1 MKYTTASDKLI
12 IILNTVS
19 TTKFT
24 FDSVVGIN
32 SITVSRMAS
41 LSWFTLFACVLIHTQ
56 TFVANW
62 WIGLVTYSYWPIFW
76 STIQGLLYLSYPVFG
91 LLSEVFRWNFK
102 TILVSF
108 ILMAV
113 SSILMLV
120 TSTVWIIGVVYSL
133 WPPIHNIIVPVQV
146 PFLVIGII
154 SVGMFEAN
162 AIQFGMDQMFEA
174 SSKQLSSFIRWYFWC
189 AHIGAIVLIY
199 LVIGVCLYGFECKV
213 DNFEIQDDAIEFVF
227 LIALLSSCI
236 QLPVSIIGI
245 IACVYYKKK
254 FPIEQ
259 ASRKPLRLIYNVLKY
274 SYNHKQPERR
284 SALTFWESDIPSR
297 IDLGKHKYGGPFTYE
312 QVESVK
318 TVIRLLLLMVSLFGF
333 HLSGDGYSVSTYI
346 MNTAGCP
353 TAKVF
358 LGLIGNPQHIG
369 FLIVFLCIPLFEI
382 LKLWNKFYYVIS
394 LESRIWIGL
403 FICLINEALQ
413 CLYSII
419 LQSNLFHCPEV
430 EVFHHHVPVMLKCL
444 VSNLNIVT
452 LNNTCQH
459 FCSSPPVNDT
469 IIYLSVIIMIL
480 HGLAY
485 VLVFSTVL
493 EFICAQSPN
502 ETKGLLIGLWYS
514 MLSIKSFFINIIDTQ
529 VLMDTTEFN
538 IYHGTKGV
546 AIFISLAAFSIVC
559 KKYKYRERNEIV
571 NEQAMIEEQYE
582 RELLM
587 NSHVTEDNYSIN

>member
-1 MKYTTASDKLI
+1 MS
-12 IILNTVS
+12 
-19 TTKFT
+19 
-24 FDSVVGIN
+24 
-32 SITVSRMAS
+32 S
-41 LSWFTLFACVLIHTQ
+41 LSWFTFFACVLIHTQ
-56 TFVANW
+56 VLVGNW
-62 WIGLVTYSYWPIFW
+62 WIGFATYGHWPIFW
-76 STIQGLLYLSYPVFG
+76 CTFQGLLYLSYPVFG

-108 ILMAV
+108 ILMAL
-113 SSILMLV
+113 SSIVMLV
-120 TSTVWIIGVVYSL
+120 TSTVWIIGVDNSL
-133 WPPIHNIIVPVQV
+133 WPQMHNIIVLAQV

-189 AHIGAIVLIY
+189 AHIGATLMIY
-199 LVIGVCLYGFECKV
+199 LVIGVCLYGFSYKAV
-213 DNFEIQDDAIEFVF
+213 NITQFNSIFDDLTVYICW
-227 LIALLSSCI
+227 IALLSACI

-254 FPIEQ
+254 FSIEQ

-284 SALTFWESDIPSR
+284 SALTYWESDIPSR

-318 TVIRLLLLMVSLFGF
+318 TVFRLLLLMMSLFGF

-353 TAKVF
+353 TANVF

-369 FLIVFLCIPLFEI
+369 FLIVFLCIPFFEI
-382 LKLWNKFYYVIS
+382 LKFWKKFYYVVS
-394 LESRIWIGL
+394 LESKIWIGL

-419 LQSNLFHCPEV
+419 LQSKSFHCPKL
-430 EVFHHHVPVMLKCL
+430 EVFHHHVSLILKCF
-444 VSNLNIVT
+444 VSNVNIVT
-452 LNNTCQH
+452 QNNTCQH

-469 IIYLSVIIMIL
+469 VIYLSVIIMIL

-485 VLVFSTVL
+485 VLVFSSVL

-514 MLSIKSFFINIIDTQ
+514 MLSIKSFFIIIDTQ
-529 VLMDTTEFN
+529 VPMDTTEWN
-538 IYHGTKGV
+538 IYHGTKGI

-582 RELLM
+582 RELLR
-587 NSHVTEDNYSIN
+587 NSHVTENYYLINN

>member
-1 MKYTTASDKLI
+1 MKIYYLQNN
-12 IILNTVS
+12 NTVS

-24 FDSVVGIN
+24 FDSVVGIS
-32 SITVSRMAS
+32 SIINSRMSS

-56 TFVANW
+56 TFVGNW
-62 WIGLVTYSYWPIFW
+62 WMGLATYSYWPIFW
-76 STIQGLLYLSYPVFG
+76 STFQGLLYLSYPVFG
-91 LLSEVFRWNFK
+91 LLSEVFQWNFK

-108 ILMAV
+108 VLMAV
-113 SSILMLV
+113 SSIVMLI
-120 TSTVWIIGVVYSL
+120 TSTSWIIGVVYSL
-133 WPPIHNIIVPVQV
+133 WPRIDNIIIFILL

-189 AHIGAIVLIY
+189 AHIGATLMIY
-199 LVIGVCLYGFECKV
+199 LVIGVSLYGFNCKV
-213 DNFEIQDDAIEFVF
+213 NSTDFNILSNNIIVFFCWIAI
-227 LIALLSSCI
+227 LSSCI

-245 IACVYYKKK
+245 ITCVYYKRK

-259 ASRKPLRLIYNVLKY
+259 ASRKPLRLIYSVLKY

-284 SALTFWESDIPSR
+284 SALTFWEKDIPSR
-297 IDLGKHKYGGPFTYE
+297 IDLGKYKYGGPFTYE

-318 TVIRLLLLMVSLFGF
+318 TVFRLLLLMVSLFGF

-358 LGLIGNPQHIG
+358 LGFIGNPRHIG
-369 FLIVFLCIPLFEI
+369 FLIVFLCIPFFEI
-382 LKLWNKFYYVIS
+382 LKLWKKRYYAIS

-419 LQSNLFHCPEV
+419 LQSKIYYCPKV
-430 EVFHHHVPVMLKCL
+430 EVVFHVPLILKCL
-444 VSNLNIVT
+444 VSNVNIASQ
-452 LNNTCQH
+452 NNTCQP

-469 IIYLSVIIMIL
+469 VIYLSVIIMIL

-514 MLSIKSFFINIIDTQ
+514 MLSIKSFFVNIIDTQ
-529 VLMDTTEFN
+529 VPMDTTEFN
-538 IYHGTKGV
+538 IYHGIKGV

-559 KKYKYRERNEIV
+559 KKYKYREKNEIV

-587 NSHVTEDNYSIN
+587 NSNSLSYSSVLNVD

>member
-1 MKYTTASDKLI
+1 
-12 IILNTVS
+12 
-19 TTKFT
+19 
-24 FDSVVGIN
+24 
-32 SITVSRMAS
+32 MAN
-41 LSWFTLFACVLIHTQ
+41 LSWFTLLASILIHTQ
-56 TFVANW
+56 TIVGNW
-62 WIGLVTYSYWPIFW
+62 WMGFATYGFWPKFW
-76 STIQGLLYLSYPVFG
+76 CTFQGLLYLSYPVLG
-91 LLSEVFRWNFK
+91 LLSEVLQWNFK

-113 SSILMLV
+113 SSISMLI
-120 TSTVWIIGVVYSL
+120 TSTVWIIGTVYRL
-133 WPPIHNIIVPVQV
+133 WPQIPYIVIVIQV
-146 PFLVIGII
+146 PFIMIGII

-189 AHIGAIVLIY
+189 AHIGATLMIY
-199 LVIGVCLYGFECKV
+199 LVIGVCLYCFNCNV
-213 DNFEIQDDAIEFVF
+213 NNIHFQDDTIVYICW
-227 LIALLSSCI
+227 IALLSSCI
-236 QLPVSIIGI
+236 QLPVSITGI
-245 IACVYYKKK
+245 IACVYYKRK

-259 ASRKPLRLIYNVLKY
+259 ASRKPLRLIYSVLKY

-284 SALTFWESDIPSR
+284 SALTYWENDIPSR

-318 TVIRLLLLMVSLFGF
+318 TVFRLLLLMMSLFGF

-353 TAKVF
+353 TANAF
-358 LGLIGNPQHIG
+358 LGLIGNPRHIG
-369 FLIVFLCIPLFEI
+369 FVIVFLCIPLFEI

-403 FICLINEALQ
+403 FVCLINEALQ

-430 EVFHHHVPVMLKCL
+430 KVFHHYVPLMMKCL
-444 VSNLNIVT
+444 VSNLNIAT
-452 LNNTCQH
+452 QNNTCHH

-514 MLSIKSFFINIIDTQ
+514 MLSIKTFFINIIDTQ
-529 VLMDTTEFN
+529 VPMDTTEFN

-587 NSHVTEDNYSIN
+587 NSNSLSYSSVLNVD

>member
-1 MKYTTASDKLI
+1 MS
-12 IILNTVS
+12 
-19 TTKFT
+19 
-24 FDSVVGIN
+24 
-32 SITVSRMAS
+32 S

-56 TFVANW
+56 VFVGNW
-62 WIGLVTYSYWPIFW
+62 WLGFATYSYWPIFW
-76 STIQGLLYLSYPVFG
+76 CTFQGLLYLSYPVFG

-113 SSILMLV
+113 SSTLMLI
-120 TSTVWIIGVVYSL
+120 TSTAWIIGVVYSL
-133 WPPIHNIIVPVQV
+133 WPHIHNIVVLVQV
-146 PFLVIGII
+146 PFIVTGII

-174 SSKQLSSFIRWYFWC
+174 SSKQLSSFIHWYFWC
-189 AHIGAIVLIY
+189 AHIGATVMIY
-199 LVIGVCLYGFECKV
+199 LVIGACLYGFNCKV
-213 DNFEIQDDAIEFVF
+213 NNIHFNTIFDNLIVFFSWIAI
-227 LIALLSSCI
+227 LSSCI

-259 ASRKPLRLIYNVLKY
+259 ASRKPLRLIYSVLKY

-284 SALTFWESDIPSR
+284 SALAFWKSDIPSR

-318 TVIRLLLLMVSLFGF
+318 TVFRLLLLMVSLFGF

-358 LGLIGNPQHIG
+358 LGFIGNPQHIG
-369 FLIVFLCIPLFEI
+369 FLIAFVCIPFFEI
-382 LKLWNKFYYVIS
+382 FKFWKNSYYAIS

-413 CLYSII
+413 SLYSII
-419 LQSNLFHCPEV
+419 LQSKSFLCPKV
-430 EVFHHHVPVMLKCL
+430 MEVFNNNEVFKNHQIHSILKCF
-444 VSNLNIVT
+444 VSNINIASQ
-452 LNNTCQH
+452 NSTCQH
-459 FCSSPPVNDT
+459 FCSSPPVHDT
-469 IIYLSVIIMIL
+469 VIDLSVIIMIL

-514 MLSIKSFFINIIDTQ
+514 MLSIKSFFINIIDAQ
-529 VLMDTTEFN
+529 VPMDTTEFN

-546 AIFISLAAFSIVC
+546 AIFISLAAFFIVC

-582 RELLM
+582 RELLR
-587 NSHVTEDNYSIN
+587 NSHVTENDY

>member
-1 MKYTTASDKLI
+1 MS
-12 IILNTVS
+12 
-19 TTKFT
+19 
-24 FDSVVGIN
+24 
-32 SITVSRMAS
+32 S
-41 LSWFTLFACVLIHTQ
+41 LSWFTLFGCVLIHTQ
-56 TFVANW
+56 IFVGNW
-62 WIGLVTYSYWPIFW
+62 WLGFATYSYWPIFW
-76 STIQGLLYLSYPVFG
+76 STFQGLLYLSYPVLG

-108 ILMAV
+108 VLMAV
-113 SSILMLV
+113 SSITMLI

-133 WPPIHNIIVPVQV
+133 WPHIHNIVVIVQV

-162 AIQFGMDQMFEA
+162 AIQFGMNQMFEA

-189 AHIGAIVLIY
+189 AHIGATGMIY
-199 LVIGVCLYGFECKV
+199 LMIGVCLYGFNCKV
-213 DNFEIQDDAIEFVF
+213 NNIHFNTLFDNLIVF
-227 LIALLSSCI
+227 FCWIGLLSSCI

-259 ASRKPLRLIYNVLKY
+259 ASRKPLRLIYSVLKY

-284 SALTFWESDIPSR
+284 SALTYWESDIPSR

-318 TVIRLLLLMVSLFGF
+318 TVFRLLLLMVSLFGF
-333 HLSGDGYSVSTYI
+333 HLSGDGYSVSTYV

-358 LGLIGNPQHIG
+358 LGFIGNPRHIG
-369 FLIVFLCIPLFEI
+369 FLIAFLCIPLFEI
-382 LKLWNKFYYVIS
+382 LKLWNKFYYAIS

-419 LQSNLFHCPEV
+419 LQSKKFHCPEV
-430 EVFHHHVPVMLKCL
+430 MEVFNNHQIHSMLKCFI
-444 VSNLNIVT
+444 SNINIAT

-469 IIYLSVIIMIL
+469 VIYLSVIIMIL

-529 VLMDTTEFN
+529 VPMDTTEWN
-538 IYHGTKGV
+538 IYHGIKGV

-582 RELLM
+582 RELFR
-587 NSHVTEDNYSIN
+587 NSRVTEKE

>member
-1 MKYTTASDKLI
+1 MGD
-12 IILNTVS
+12 
-19 TTKFT
+19 F
-24 FDSVVGIN
+24 
-32 SITVSRMAS
+32 
-41 LSWFTLFACVLIHTQ
+41 SWFTLSACILIHTQ
-56 TFVANW
+56 TFVSNW
-62 WIGLVTYSYWPIFW
+62 WIIFVTHGYWPIFW
-76 STIQGLLYLSYPVFG
+76 STFQGVLYLSYPVFG
-91 LLSEVFRWNFK
+91 LLSEVLQGKFK

-113 SSILMLV
+113 SSFVSLISSIV
-120 TSTVWIIGVVYSL
+120 WVNTVYYHHSWTTTVIQSA
-133 WPPIHNIIVPVQV
+133 
-146 PFLVIGII
+146 FLVAAQV
-154 SVGMFEAN
+154 SVCMFEAN

-189 AHIGAIVLIY
+189 AHIGATLMIY
-199 LVIGVCLYGFECKV
+199 LVIGVCLYGFNCKV
-213 DNFEIQDDAIEFVF
+213 NSIHFETIFDDIFVF
-227 LIALLSSCI
+227 ICWIALLSSCI

-245 IACVYYKKK
+245 IACVYYKRK
-254 FPIEQ
+254 FSIQQ
-259 ASRKPLRLIYNVLKY
+259 ASRKPLRLIYSVLKY
-274 SYNHKQPERR
+274 SYNHKQPERH
-284 SALTFWESDIPSR
+284 SALTYWENDILSR

-318 TVIRLLLLMVSLFGF
+318 TVFRLLLLMVSLFGF
-333 HLSGDGYSVSTYI
+333 HISGDGYSVSTYI
-346 MNTAGCP
+346 MNTAECP

-358 LGLIGNPQHIG
+358 LGFIGNPQHLG
-369 FLIVFLCIPLFEI
+369 FLIAFLCIPFFEI
-382 LKLWNKFYYVIS
+382 LKQLDKFYYIAINIK
-394 LESRIWIGL
+394 SRIWIGL

-419 LQSNLFHCPEV
+419 LQSKSFRCPEM
-430 EVFHHHVPVMLKCL
+430 EVLNIHDVPLMMKCF
-444 VSNLNIVT
+444 VSNVNIAT
-452 LNNTCQH
+452 QNNTCQH
-459 FCSSPPVNDT
+459 FCTSPPVNDT
-469 IIYLSVIIMIL
+469 VIDLSVIIMIL

-485 VLVFSTVL
+485 VLVFSAVL

-529 VLMDTTEFN
+529 VPMDTTEFN
-538 IYHGTKGV
+538 IYHGIKGV

-587 NSHVTEDNYSIN
+587 HSHV

>member
-1 MKYTTASDKLI
+1 
-12 IILNTVS
+12 
-19 TTKFT
+19 
-24 FDSVVGIN
+24 
-32 SITVSRMAS
+32 MAS
-41 LSWFTLFACVLIHTQ
+41 LSWFTMLACILIHTQ
-56 TFVANW
+56 TFVGNW
-62 WIGLVTYSYWPIFW
+62 WMGFITHGYWPIFW
-76 STIQGLLYLSYPVFG
+76 CIFQGLLYLFYPVCG

-102 TILVSF
+102 TIIVSF

-113 SSILMLV
+113 SSIAMLI

-133 WPPIHNIIVPVQV
+133 WPQIHYIIIGIDV

-189 AHIGAIVLIY
+189 AHIGATLMIY
-199 LVIGVCLYGFECKV
+199 LVIGACLYGFNCKV
-213 DNFEIQDDAIEFVF
+213 NNIHFNTILDELVVF
-227 LIALLSSCI
+227 TCWIALLSSCI

-245 IACVYYKKK
+245 IACVYYKRK

-259 ASRKPLRLIYNVLKY
+259 ASRKPLRLIYSVLKY

-284 SALTFWESDIPSR
+284 SALTYWESDIPSR

-318 TVIRLLLLMVSLFGF
+318 TVFRLLLLMMSLFGF
-333 HLSGDGYSVSTYI
+333 HVSGDGYSVSTYI

-358 LGLIGNPQHIG
+358 LGFIGNPRHIG
-369 FLIVFLCIPLFEI
+369 FLIAFLFIPFFEI
-382 LKLWNKFYYVIS
+382 LKLRNTCYYVIN

-419 LQSNLFHCPEV
+419 LQSKSFQCPEV
-430 EVFHHHVPVMLKCL
+430 EVSHVLLMLKCL
-444 VSNLNIVT
+444 VSNVNIAT
-452 LNNTCQH
+452 QNNTCQH

-469 IIYLSVIIMIL
+469 VIDLSVIIMIL

-514 MLSIKSFFINIIDTQ
+514 MLSIKSFFINIMDTQ
-529 VLMDTTEFN
+529 VPMDTTEWN
-538 IYHGTKGV
+538 IYHGIKGV

-571 NEQAMIEEQYE
+571 NEQAIIEEQYE
-582 RELLM
+582 RELVRNLR
-587 NSHVTEDNYSIN
+587 VTENDY

>member
-1 MKYTTASDKLI
+1 MYE
-12 IILNTVS
+12 
-19 TTKFT
+19 FT
-24 FDSVVGIN
+24 FDSVVGIS
-32 SITVSRMAS
+32 SITISRMAS

-56 TFVANW
+56 ALVGNW
-62 WIGLVTYSYWPIFW
+62 WMGFASYGYWPIFW
-76 STIQGLLYLSYPVFG
+76 CTFQGLLYLSYPVFG
-91 LLSEVFRWNFK
+91 LLSEVFQWNFK

-113 SSILMLV
+113 SSISMMV
-120 TSTVWIIGVVYSL
+120 TSSVWIIGAVYSL
-133 WPPIHNIIVPVQV
+133 WPQIPYIIIVIQV

-154 SVGMFEAN
+154 SVGVFEAN
-162 AIQFGMDQMFEA
+162 AIQFGMYQMFEA
-174 SSKQLSSFIRWYFWC
+174 SSKQLSSFIHWYFWC
-189 AHIGAIVLIY
+189 AHIGATLMIY
-199 LVIGVCLYGFECKV
+199 LVIGVCLYGFNCKLNNNNIL
-213 DNFEIQDDAIEFVF
+213 DELIVF
-227 LIALLSSCI
+227 ICWIALLSSCI

-245 IACVYYKKK
+245 IACVYYKRN

-259 ASRKPLRLIYNVLKY
+259 ASRKPLRLIYSVLKY

-284 SALTFWESDIPSR
+284 SALTYWESDIPSR
-297 IDLGKHKYGGPFTYE
+297 IDLGKYKYGGPFTYE

-318 TVIRLLLLMVSLFGF
+318 TVIRLLLLMMSLFGF
-333 HLSGDGYSVSTYI
+333 HLSGDGYSLSTYI

-358 LGLIGNPQHIG
+358 LGFIGNPCHIG
-369 FLIVFLCIPLFEI
+369 FLMAVLCIPVFEI
-382 LKLWNKFYYVIS
+382 LKLWNKCYYVIS
-394 LESRIWIGL
+394 LKSRIWIGL

-419 LQSNLFHCPEV
+419 ILQSKLFHCPEV
-430 EVFHHHVPVMLKCL
+430 KVFNNHYVPLMLKCL
-444 VSNLNIVT
+444 VSNVNTIAIQ
-452 LNNTCQH
+452 NNTCQY

-469 IIYLSVIIMIL
+469 VIDLSVIINIL

-529 VLMDTTEFN
+529 VLMDTTEWN

-546 AIFISLAAFSIVC
+546 AIFVSLAAFSIVC

-582 RELLM
+582 RELVKNY
-587 NSHVTEDNYSIN
+587 NSLSYSSVLNVD

>member
-1 MKYTTASDKLI
+1 
-12 IILNTVS
+12 
-19 TTKFT
+19 
-24 FDSVVGIN
+24 
-32 SITVSRMAS
+32 MAS

-56 TFVANW
+56 FFVGNW
-62 WIGLVTYSYWPIFW
+62 WMLLVTYSYWPVLW
-76 STIQGLLYLSYPVFG
+76 STFQGLLYLSYPVFG
-91 LLSEVFRWNFK
+91 LLSEVLQWNFK

-113 SSILMLV
+113 SSIMMSIA
-120 TSTVWIIGVVYSL
+120 STVWIIEVVYSL
-133 WPPIHNIIVPVQV
+133 WPQIHDIAIAILL
-146 PFLVIGII
+146 PFLVIAII
-154 SVGMFEAN
+154 SVSMFEAN

-174 SSKQLSSFIRWYFWC
+174 SSKQLSSFIHWYFWC
-189 AHIGAIVLIY
+189 AHIGATLMIY
-199 LVIGVCLYGFECKV
+199 LAIGVCLYGFNCNVNNFHLHTILV
-213 DNFEIQDDAIEFVF
+213 DDVIYICW
-227 LIALLSSCI
+227 IILLSSCI

-284 SALTFWESDIPSR
+284 SALTYWESDIPSR

-358 LGLIGNPQHIG
+358 LGFIGNPQHIG
-369 FLIVFLCIPLFEI
+369 FLLAFLCIPFFEI
-382 LKLWNKFYYVIS
+382 LKLWKKFYYVVS

-419 LQSNLFHCPEV
+419 LQSKSFHCPNLA
-430 EVFHHHVPVMLKCL
+430 EVFHNHQIHSMLLKCF
-444 VSNLNIVT
+444 VSNVNIAT
-452 LNNTCQH
+452 QNNTCQH

-469 IIYLSVIIMIL
+469 VIYLSVIIMIL

-485 VLVFSTVL
+485 VLVFSSVL

-529 VLMDTTEFN
+529 VPMDTTDFN

-587 NSHVTEDNYSIN
+587 NSHVEEDDYSIN

>member
-1 MKYTTASDKLI
+1 
-12 IILNTVS
+12 
-19 TTKFT
+19 
-24 FDSVVGIN
+24 
-32 SITVSRMAS
+32 MAS

-56 TFVANW
+56 GFVGNW
-62 WIGLVTYSYWPIFW
+62 WIGFATYDNWPIFW
-76 STIQGLLYLSYPVFG
+76 STFQGLLYLSYPVFG

-113 SSILMLV
+113 SSILMLI
-120 TSTVWIIGVVYSL
+120 TSTVWIIGAVYSL
-133 WPPIHNIIVPVQV
+133 WPQIHNIIVFAQV

-174 SSKQLSSFIRWYFWC
+174 SSKQLSSFIRWNFWC
-189 AHIGAIVLIY
+189 AHIGATVLIY
-199 LVIGVCLYGFECKV
+199 SMIGVCLYGFNCKLNDIHFSTIKV
-213 DNFEIQDDAIEFVF
+213 KDIIVF
-227 LIALLSSCI
+227 FCWNVLLSSCI

-259 ASRKPLRLIYNVLKY
+259 ASRKPLRLIYSVLKY

-284 SALTFWESDIPSR
+284 SALTYWESDIPSR

-318 TVIRLLLLMVSLFGF
+318 TVFRLLLLMASLFGF
-333 HLSGDGYSVSTYI
+333 HLLGDGYSVSTYI

-353 TAKVF
+353 TANVF
-358 LGLIGNPQHIG
+358 LGFIGNPQHIG
-369 FLIVFLCIPLFEI
+369 FLIVAFGIPFFEI
-382 LKLWNKFYYVIS
+382 LKFCKFFPVLNLLS
-394 LESRIWIGL
+394 KIWTGL
-403 FICLINEALQ
+403 FICLIKEMLQ
-413 CLYSII
+413 CLYSSI
-419 LQSNLFHCPEV
+419 LESKSFQCPNV
-430 EVFHHHVPVMLKCL
+430 HFDQHKVPLMLKCL
-444 VSNLNIVT
+444 VSNVNIAT
-452 LNNTCQH
+452 HNNTCQH
-459 FCSSPPVNDT
+459 ICSSPQVNDT
-469 IIYLSVIIMIL
+469 VIYLSVIIMIL

-502 ETKGLLIGLWYS
+502 ETKGLLVGLWYS

-529 VLMDTTEFN
+529 VPMDTTEFN

-559 KKYKYRERNEIV
+559 KKYKYREKNEIV

-587 NSHVTEDNYSIN
+587 NSNSLSYSSVLSVN

>member
-1 MKYTTASDKLI
+1 
-12 IILNTVS
+12 
-19 TTKFT
+19 
-24 FDSVVGIN
+24 
-32 SITVSRMAS
+32 MAS
-41 LSWFTLFACVLIHTQ
+41 LSWFSLFACVLIHTQ
-56 TFVANW
+56 VLTGNW
-62 WIGLVTYSYWPIFW
+62 WLGFAARGYWPIFW
-76 STIQGLLYLSYPVFG
+76 CTFQGLLYLSYPVLA
-91 LLSEVFRWNFK
+91 LLSEVFLWNFK

-113 SSILMLV
+113 SSTAMLI
-120 TSTVWIIGVVYSL
+120 TSTIWIIGAVHSL
-133 WPPIHNIIVPVQV
+133 WPAQIHYIVIVIQV
-146 PFLVIGII
+146 PFIMTGII
-154 SVGMFEAN
+154 SVVMFEAN

-189 AHIGAIVLIY
+189 AHIGATLMIY
-199 LVIGVCLYGFECKV
+199 LVIGVCLYGFNCKV
-213 DNFEIQDDAIEFVF
+213 NNIHSDTLFHELIVFVCWIAI
-227 LIALLSSCI
+227 LSSCI
-236 QLPVSIIGI
+236 QLPVSITGI
-245 IACVYYKKK
+245 IACVYYKRK

-259 ASRKPLRLIYNVLKY
+259 ASRKPLRLIYSVLKY

-284 SALTFWESDIPSR
+284 SALTYWESDIPSR

-353 TAKVF
+353 TANAF
-358 LGLIGNPQHIG
+358 LGFIGNPRHIG

-419 LQSNLFHCPEV
+419 LQSKSFQCPKV
-430 EVFHHHVPVMLKCL
+430 MEVFNTNQIHSMLKCL
-444 VSNLNIVT
+444 VSNAKIT
-452 LNNTCQH
+452 TQNNTCQH
-459 FCSSPPVNDT
+459 FCSSPPVNETVID
-469 IIYLSVIIMIL
+469 LSVIIMIL

-529 VLMDTTEFN
+529 VSMDTTEWN
-538 IYHGTKGV
+538 IYHGIKGV

-587 NSHVTEDNYSIN
+587 NSSSLSYFSVLSVD

>member
-1 MKYTTASDKLI
+1 MKIYYLQNN
-12 IILNTVS
+12 NTVS

-24 FDSVVGIN
+24 FDSVVGIS
-32 SITVSRMAS
+32 SIINSRMSS

-56 TFVANW
+56 TFVGNW
-62 WIGLVTYSYWPIFW
+62 WMGLAAYSYWPIFW
-76 STIQGLLYLSYPVFG
+76 STFQGLLYLSYPVFG
-91 LLSEVFRWNFK
+91 LLSEVFQWNFK

-108 ILMAV
+108 VLMAV
-113 SSILMLV
+113 SSIVMMI
-120 TSTVWIIGVVYSL
+120 TSSSWIIGVVYSL
-133 WPPIHNIIVPVQV
+133 WPRIDNIIIFILL

-189 AHIGAIVLIY
+189 AHIGATLMIY
-199 LVIGVCLYGFECKV
+199 LVIGMSLYGFNCKV
-213 DNFEIQDDAIEFVF
+213 NSTDFNILSNNIIVFFCWIAI
-227 LIALLSSCI
+227 LSSCI

-245 IACVYYKKK
+245 ITCVYYKRK

-259 ASRKPLRLIYNVLKY
+259 ASRKPLRLIYSVLKY

-284 SALTFWESDIPSR
+284 SALTFWEKDIPSR
-297 IDLGKHKYGGPFTYE
+297 IDLGKYKYGGPFTYE

-318 TVIRLLLLMVSLFGF
+318 TVFRLLLLMVSLFGF

-358 LGLIGNPQHIG
+358 LGFIGNPQHIG
-369 FLIVFLCIPLFEI
+369 FLIVFLCIPFFEI
-382 LKLWNKFYYVIS
+382 LKLWKKRYYAIS

-419 LQSNLFHCPEV
+419 LQSKIYYCPKV
-430 EVFHHHVPVMLKCL
+430 EVVFHVPLILKCL
-444 VSNLNIVT
+444 VSNVNIASQ
-452 LNNTCQH
+452 NNTCQP

-469 IIYLSVIIMIL
+469 VIYLSVIIMIL

-514 MLSIKSFFINIIDTQ
+514 MLSIKSFFVNIIDTQ
-529 VLMDTTEFN
+529 VPMDTTEFN

-559 KKYKYRERNEIV
+559 KKYKYREKNEIV

-587 NSHVTEDNYSIN
+587 NSNSLSYSSVLNVD

>member
-1 MKYTTASDKLI
+1 MS
-12 IILNTVS
+12 
-19 TTKFT
+19 
-24 FDSVVGIN
+24 
-32 SITVSRMAS
+32 S

-56 TFVANW
+56 VLVGNW
-62 WIGLVTYSYWPIFW
+62 WIGFATYSYWPIFW
-76 STIQGLLYLSYPVFG
+76 STFQGLLYLSYPVLG

-108 ILMAV
+108 ILMAL
-113 SSILMLV
+113 SSILMLI

-133 WPPIHNIIVPVQV
+133 WPPIHNIIVIAQV

-189 AHIGAIVLIY
+189 AHIGATVMIY
-199 LVIGVCLYGFECKV
+199 LVIGVCLYGFNCKV
-213 DNFEIQDDAIEFVF
+213 NITQFNTIFDDLNVYICW
-227 LIALLSSCI
+227 IALLSSCI

-245 IACVYYKKK
+245 IACVYYKRK

-284 SALTFWESDIPSR
+284 SALTYWESDIPSR

-318 TVIRLLLLMVSLFGF
+318 TVFRLLLLMMSLFGF

-369 FLIVFLCIPLFEI
+369 FVIVFLCIPFFEI
-382 LKLWNKFYYVIS
+382 LKFWKKFYYVVS
-394 LESRIWIGL
+394 LESKIWIGL

-419 LQSNLFHCPEV
+419 LQSKKFHCPKLK
-430 EVFHHHVPVMLKCL
+430 VFHHHVSLILKCL
-444 VSNLNIVT
+444 VSNVNIAT
-452 LNNTCQH
+452 QNNTCQH
-459 FCSSPPVNDT
+459 FCTSSQVNDT
-469 IIYLSVIIMIL
+469 VIDLSVIIMIL

-514 MLSIKSFFINIIDTQ
+514 MLSIKSLFVIIIDTQ
-529 VLMDTTEFN
+529 VPMDTTEFN

-587 NSHVTEDNYSIN
+587 NSHVTEDDYSTNN